1 MRRKLPYLLF
11 ILFLVLIVIGIR
23 MGEFGTTLEKAI
35 TVCLACIG
43 IG

>member
-1 MRRKLPYLLF
+1 MKRKFAWYLFFLSISF
-11 ILFLVLIVIGIR
+11 IVAGILLDEYDVVLK
-23 MGEFGTTLEKAI
+23 KAI

>member
-1 MRRKLPYLLF
+1 MRRKLAFPLF
-11 ILFLVLIVIGIR
+11 ILFLILIVIGIR
-23 MGEFGTTLEKAI
+23 MGEFGATLEKAI